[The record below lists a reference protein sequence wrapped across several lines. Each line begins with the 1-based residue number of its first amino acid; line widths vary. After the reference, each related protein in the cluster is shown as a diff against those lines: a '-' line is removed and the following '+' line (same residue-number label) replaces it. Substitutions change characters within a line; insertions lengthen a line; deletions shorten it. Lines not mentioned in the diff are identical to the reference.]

1 MNETTTQSRDNIGKE
16 ALQLNPEQ
24 DDKMLLQESTLI
36 PIMNTDLN
44 TDEKPKTE
52 EDLKEVKQID

>member
-1 MNETTTQSRDNIGKE
+1 
-16 ALQLNPEQ
+16 
-24 DDKMLLQESTLI
+24 MLLQESTLI